1 MTTLVHCLGLSGLSG
16 VFGMSDCLACLVCL
30 TTCQDHHLRQDTP
43 CASPLLGDSILHHPL
58 ILLVQGEC
66 ARLVLAP
73 EVDLADD
80 LHIGRPAKE
89 SPVVVE
95 PELVRGALAVLVA
108 LERPPSLL
116 TSLYQRN
123 SR

>member
-1 MTTLVHCLGLSGLSG
+1 MLGSRH
-16 VFGMSDCLACLVCL
+16 
-30 TTCQDHHLRQDTP
+30 QLRQDTP
-43 CASPLLGDSILHHPL
+43 RTSPLLGDGIHHHL
-58 ILLVQGEC
+58 VLLVQGER

-80 LHIGRPAKE
+80 LHVGRPAKE
-89 SPVVVE
+89 RPVVVE
-95 PELVRGALAVLVA
+95 PELVCGALAVLVA